1 MDALLIL
8 AGLLLILIGLVLL
21 VMRGF
26 ATSLLWGWAC
36 LLPPLTLLFIVRHW
50 RRAKQALGLSLIHI

>member
-8 AGLLLILIGLVLL
+8 GGLLLILVGLVLL

-26 ATSLLWGWAC
+26 ATSLLWAGLAC
-36 LLPPLTLLFIVRHW
+36 CRL
-50 RRAKQALGLSLIHI
+50 

>member
-36 LLPPLTLLFIVRHW
+36 LLPPLTL
-50 RRAKQALGLSLIHI
+50 SLIHI